1 MSDKVYT
8 VKEVAELFKVSES
21 VVRGWVANNNINF
34 IKVGG
39 AVRFTKETIE
49 QALRQGVWLYERFC

>member
-49 QALRQGVWLYERFC
+49 QALRQGV